1 MTGVRQPETT
11 DPAELLPGLARAA
24 LERVFEVS
32 GSREPE
38 VPADSPLHDA
48 GSCFVT
54 LRRGEALRGC
64 IGSMEPR
71 RSLLDDVQSNAMS
84 AALHDPRFPPLAA
97 SELPEVTIEIS
108 VLSAKTPVEFSSE
121 EDLVARLRPG
131 VDGLLLTSGRHR
143 GTFLPAVWEQIP
155 DPRMF
160 LRELKRKAG
169 LDRDAWPDDLRI
181 WRYGTRTYAE

>member
-1 MTGVRQPETT
+1 
-11 DPAELLPGLARAA
+11 
-24 LERVFEVS
+24 
-32 GSREPE
+32 
-38 VPADSPLHDA
+38 
-48 GSCFVT
+48 
-54 LRRGEALRGC
+54 
-64 IGSMEPR
+64 
-71 RSLLDDVQSNAMS
+71 MS

-169 LDRDAWPDDLRI
+169 LDRDAWPGDLRI